1 MPNRLY
7 QQYRWGFLRNIV
19 ALYPVV
25 TVGAAGA
32 VTLKTRSL
40 TAAGS
45 GSAAPAFSLASS
57 PTSGTGYAYSNRDG
71 VRKVVRNAAGDWT
84 FTLSDSYLFLVGIN
98 LLGVSNTTGHITS
111 PLAPIG
117 IISGGTNVQTNTA
130 IGDGGTIEIFLPDS
144 AGTSGT
150 DPADG
155 DTLYFQI
162 LLGTSTAT

>member
-1 MPNRLY
+1 MPNRQY
-7 QQYRWGFLRNIV
+7 TQYRWGFLRNVV

-25 TVGAAGA
+25 SVGAAGA

-40 TAAGS
+40 TAVGTS
-45 GSAAPAFSLASS
+45 NSPSFSLASS
-57 PTSGTGYAYSNRDG
+57 PTSGNGFAYSNQEG
-71 VRKVVRNAAGDWT
+71 VRKVVRNGAGDWT
-84 FTLSDSYLFLVGIN
+84 FTLSDSYLYLIGVHCI
-98 LLGVSNTTGHITS
+98 GVSNTTGHITS
-111 PLAPIG
+111 PLAPVG

-130 IGDGGTIEIFLPDS
+130 LGNGGTIEIFLPDS

-155 DTLYFQI
+155 DTLYFEI